1 MARIRAQRTR
11 SRIVSQRLFAA
22 LLGLELAKARRL
34 QYCVS
39 VLSISPDGGD
49 ENALERIHR
58 ISAAVIGAVRATDI
72 LVVRPPDAFTIM
84 LVDAEISALPI
95 ILNRI
100 GQLGPVVTAS
110 GPDGVRWSAGGSCYP
125 KTEAAEDNLLRQAI
139 DLMALARRDGGDRLY
154 LPT

>member
-1 MARIRAQRTR
+1 MARTRAQRTR
-11 SRIVSQRLFAA
+11 SRIVSRRLFAT

-39 VLSISPDGGD
+39 VLSISPDGVD

-58 ISAAVIGAVRATDI
+58 LSAAIIGAVRETDI

-95 ILNRI
+95 IVDRI
-100 GQLGPVVTAS
+100 RQMGQVVSAS
-110 GPDGVRWSAGGSCYP
+110 GPAVVSWSAGGSCYP
-125 KTEAAEDNLLRQAI
+125 KTEAAQDHLLRQAI
-139 DLMALARRDGGDRLY
+139 DLMAMARRDGGNRLY